1 MKVEYCI
8 IKDKLKKI
16 VLFFEEKYCFCKMD
30 EICLFQRNSKTQES
44 YFLTKGLGEKYDC
57 MFLVRDF

>member
-16 VLFFEEKYCFCKMD
+16 GLFFEEKYCFCKMD
-30 EICLFQRNSKTQES
+30 EICLFSVGFQKAGIIFFNKRV
-44 YFLTKGLGEKYDC
+44 G
-57 MFLVRDF
+57 